1 MRLQA
6 RLWARFRRPKKWLA
20 IVLALLTALS
30 TPIAASADL
39 SDDIRIISSSDINL
53 LARESRLPITIQ
65 NNWNYPITLTVHGF
79 SNSFRLEVL
88 NRVEVQIPAG
98 ESVVAELPVRAIAN
112 GPVDL
117 RVWLSVNGN
126 RLGND
131 TELRVNVNPDVELYL
146 IIGFLILL
154 SGLGVAGAVRTRL
167 KLRRSQY
174 LG

>member
-1 MRLQA
+1 MFVLFASVAVVPAQA
-6 RLWARFRRPKKWLA
+6 A
-20 IVLALLTALS
+20 
-30 TPIAASADL
+30 L

-88 NRVEVQIPAG
+88 NRVKVQIPPG
-98 ESVVAELPVRAIAN
+98 ESVVAELPVKAIAN
-112 GPVDL
+112 GTAQL
-117 RVWLSVNGN
+117 RVWISVNGN

-131 TELRVNVNPDVELYL
+131 TELTVNVNPDVELFL
-146 IIGFLILL
+146 IIGFVIVL

>member
-1 MRLQA
+1 MRLFG
-6 RLWARFRRPKKWLA
+6 RNRSLKKWTL
-20 IVLALLTALS
+20 VALLGFVAS
-30 TPIAASADL
+30 FSATPAQADL

-88 NRVEVQIPAG
+88 NRVKVQIPAG
-98 ESVVAELPVRAIAN
+98 ESAVAELPVRAIAN
-112 GPVDL
+112 GTVDL
-117 RVWLSVNGN
+117 RVWISVNGN

-146 IIGFLILL
+146 IIGFLVLL

-167 KLRRSQY
+167 KLRRGKY

>member
-1 MRLQA
+1 MRL
-6 RLWARFRRPKKWLA
+6 WLA
-20 IVLALLTALS
+20 VVLSLLTGF
-30 TPIAASADL
+30 ASSMPAHADL

-98 ESVVAELPVRAIAN
+98 ESLVAELPVRAIAN

-126 RLGND
+126 RLGSD

-146 IIGFLILL
+146 IVGFLVLL

-167 KLRRSQY
+167 KLRKVRY

>member
-1 MRLQA
+1 MRSFA
-6 RLWARFRRPKKWLA
+6 AFWRPRRW
-20 IVLALLTALS
+20 ISVVLISLISGLS
-30 TPIAASADL
+30 ASPAQADL
-39 SDDIRIISSSDINL
+39 SDEIRIISSSDINL

-88 NRVEVQIPAG
+88 NRVKIQIPPG
-98 ESVVAELPVRAIAN
+98 ESAVAELPVRAVAN

-117 RVWLSVNGN
+117 RVWLSVNGS

-146 IIGFLILL
+146 IVSFLVLL
-154 SGLGVAGAVRTRL
+154 SGLGVAGAVRTRI
-167 KLRRSQY
+167 KIRK
-174 LG
+174 GAFGG